1 MTDPLFSDAAFRTS
15 QTALDGLALRQEVVG
30 RNLANVDTPG
40 YTAQSVS
47 FEDTLQRA
55 ESQTATVRLNITNAA
70 HQLGDSDR
78 TGLVRLQP
86 RTGGSVRADGN
97 NVDVDQELMEM
108 AETGLRFQAIS
119 QLVSKK
125 LLLLRSIATGR

>member
-15 QTALDGLALRQEVVG
+15 QTALDGLALRQEIIG

-40 YTAQSVS
+40 YTAQSVT

-55 ESQTATVRLNITNAA
+55 EATTPAVRLAVTHAA
-70 HQLGDSDR
+70 HQVGEADS
-78 TGLVRLQP
+78 TAIVRLQP
-86 RTGGSVRADGN
+86 RTGGSIRADGN